1 MQLIYCRWSL
11 LYLLRANS
19 VIVEIKIFVNW
30 QIIILLNIRPIY
42 TKMEAVMKQLKLK
55 IENWSSKRET
65 EQLLS
70 FGIVNF
76 GNVHLGRSNKVLN
89 YIDWMKF
96 LFC

>member
-42 TKMEAVMKQLKLK
+42 AKMEVVMKQLKLK
-55 IENWSSKRET
+55 IENWSSKQET

-76 GNVHLGRSNKVLN
+76 GNVQLGRSNKVLN